1 MELQANLGDF
11 GQLLVTFGDLGK
23 PSNWQNDQLTT
34 DRQMD
39 LLSCVFAAKNNN
51 IKGVNKV
58 SMKFS
63 RFSISDVQSALGTE
77 TQTNNNF

>member
-39 LLSCVFAAKNNN
+39 
-51 IKGVNKV
+51 
-58 SMKFS
+58 
-63 RFSISDVQSALGTE
+63 
-77 TQTNNNF
+77 TQTLGLAELQLKIGIEFKSYTLHIHTAL